1 MAKEIAKAAN
11 DKPKAFFKKIS
22 ENFDEGSRA
31 LVAGKVLLH
40 SRNVEIDKIAEVI
53 GGKEQVALDCLAA
66 FLERQDYSDK
76 HIEHRLR
83 SFMKTFRMA
92 GVESQVI
99 FRILEQY
106 GHKAFEMDP
115 ETCFADKQEYY
126 DFSYM
131 LIVLHTQQHN
141 KAIKQKSNLALFQ
154 GQAKEMVPKSYDNLP
169 ADLVESC
176 FQKITEKEIKAP
188 VSRNL
193 LVSAF
198 DFSEMS
204 QEIRL
209 RQIRQ
214 EAADS

>member
-1 MAKEIAKAAN
+1 
-11 DKPKAFFKKIS
+11 
-22 ENFDEGSRA
+22 
-31 LVAGKVLLH
+31 
-40 SRNVEIDKIAEVI
+40 
-53 GGKEQVALDCLAA
+53 
-66 FLERQDYSDK
+66 
-76 HIEHRLR
+76 
-83 SFMKTFRMA
+83 MA

-154 GQAKEMVPKSYDNLP
+154 GQAKEMVPNSYDRLP
-169 ADLVESC
+169 PDLVESC

-193 LVSAF
+193 LVSPF
-198 DFSEMS
+198 DINEMN
-204 QEIRL
+204 QDVRL

-214 EAADS
+214 CEEGSSGEMSAEEFSLTTDLTQSQLFDKHNQVDNFLPEPLLCAALKHIAQLITVKCLQISRLH